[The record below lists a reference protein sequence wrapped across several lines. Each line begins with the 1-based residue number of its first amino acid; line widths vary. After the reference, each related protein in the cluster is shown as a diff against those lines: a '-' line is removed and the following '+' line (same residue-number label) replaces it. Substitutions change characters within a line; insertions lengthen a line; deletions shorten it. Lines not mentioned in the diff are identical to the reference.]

1 MQKELI
7 WKPGEFSE
15 DTDGNSPLKGR
26 TLTAIFP
33 LQPTQLNWVQT
44 QTRANPWGWLHCPAT
59 SLEFN
64 LSFPKNQAPGST
76 QLAAQVPQPCG
87 TTQGTSAELPISH
100 LKPKRIKTI
109 HEETVLHVD
118 RG

>member
-7 WKPGEFSE
+7 WKQGEFSE
-15 DTDGNSPLKGR
+15 DTDGNSSLKGW
-26 TLTAIFP
+26 TQTAFFP
-33 LQPTQLNWVQT
+33 LQPTWLSWVQT
-44 QTRANPWGWLHCPAT
+44 QTTANPWGWLHCPAT

-87 TTQGTSAELPISH
+87 TTAELPISH
-100 LKPKRIKTI
+100 LKPKQTKTI
-109 HEETVLHVD
+109 HEETVLHVE